1 VTWRA
6 SRSVLQPSR
15 SRVLLP
21 WAAVRKYGRRPSS
34 ESRIVSRDRGQES
47 KTSEES
53 AGSRGGGSRPGLVRG
68 IGPIA
73 LLAVVAGSHAWIT
86 HTRAIGIPPL
96 LTSAAPRSACSSTTS
111 LCMINMTPH
120 LHRRRRCSP
129 SEAALEAASHRFRR
143 CRPLGPRGGCG
154 PWPARDMP
162 GKRTPFDTR
171 TIVDLRDGLAVLRL
185 TSAFCSLIA
194 HRRRKL
200 LSKQKVVE

>member
-6 SRSVLQPSR
+6 SRSVLQPFR

-21 WAAVRKYGRRPSS
+21 WAAVRQTRLPALLGIAHRLPR
-34 ESRIVSRDRGQES
+34 SRARGS

-68 IGPIA
+68 IGAIA

-129 SEAALEAASHRFRR
+129 SEAALAAASHRFRR

-162 GKRTPFDTR
+162 GS
-171 TIVDLRDGLAVLRL
+171 VRL
-185 TSAFCSLIA
+185 SIHGQLWTFATVSPSGD
-194 HRRRKL
+194 
-200 LSKQKVVE
+200 